1 MSLFRILS
9 IQNSKRRIII
19 KSHAYCVQL
28 TVYCQRKKNLFISL
42 IKLDFNNLMHIA
54 LASWCL
60 CFNFTFH
67 EWHESP
73 IEAAEIL
80 VQDALSISQFVY
92 FIMFMY
98 KKQI

>member
-42 IKLDFNNLMHIA
+42 IKLDFNNLMHIV

-60 CFNFTFH
+60 V
-67 EWHESP
+67 S
-73 IEAAEIL
+73 IL
-80 VQDALSISQFVY
+80 LSF
-92 FIMFMY
+92 FLL
-98 KKQI
+98 KKKYEK